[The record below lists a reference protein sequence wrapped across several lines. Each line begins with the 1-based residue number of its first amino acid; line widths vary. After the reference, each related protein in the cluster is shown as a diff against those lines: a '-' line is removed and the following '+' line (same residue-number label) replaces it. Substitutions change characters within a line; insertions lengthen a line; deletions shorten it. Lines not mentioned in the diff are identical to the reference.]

1 MEAKKEELEE
11 EEEASRSC
19 EKKKENSHMEIL
31 NHRVMRQA
39 TYSLQKTPEHVLP
52 SSSSLPLH
60 TKRYIYYERIFKGRI
75 NYLTKHRG
83 GWRGGGGGT
92 TKPLRVAIQS
102 KRENWDWLV
111 LTEIMLCG

>member
-1 MEAKKEELEE
+1 
-11 EEEASRSC
+11 
-19 EKKKENSHMEIL
+19 MEIL

-83 GWRGGGGGT
+83 GWRGEGGGDNKT
-92 TKPLRVAIQS
+92 TAGGNSKQ
-102 KRENWDWLV
+102 KRELGLACVN
-111 LTEIMLCG
+111 